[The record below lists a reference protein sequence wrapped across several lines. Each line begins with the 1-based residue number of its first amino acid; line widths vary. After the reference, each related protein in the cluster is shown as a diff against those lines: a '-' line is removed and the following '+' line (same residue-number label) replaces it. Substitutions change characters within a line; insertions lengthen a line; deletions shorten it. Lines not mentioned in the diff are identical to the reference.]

1 MTSKNQEN
9 KDFYIWEG
17 IYSSFK
23 DAYKDAVGPGF
34 SGEIY
39 QERALSVVKECLTA
53 LDLKEPIP
61 NFRNQSLRSNY
72 LQIII
77 AIMKTYHTSQRLDQE
92 DVLPMDNFPKN
103 LRLARTLNLLLK
115 RKV

>member
-34 SGEIY
+34 SGETY
-39 QERALSVVKECLTA
+39 QERALSVVDEC
-53 LDLKEPIP
+53 
-61 NFRNQSLRSNY
+61 
-72 LQIII
+72 
-77 AIMKTYHTSQRLDQE
+77 
-92 DVLPMDNFPKN
+92 
-103 LRLARTLNLLLK
+103 
-115 RKV
+115 